1 MRRLRGVL
9 FNFDDGFS
17 RSCSQSPDDWL
28 RYLGVEITY
37 EENTRAHN
45 SAQIFIELDNADE
58 SYALSLKQI
67 ATVFFRE
74 LLLR

>member
-1 MRRLRGVL
+1 MRRLRGAL

-17 RSCSQSPDDWL
+17 GSCSQSPDDWL

-58 SYALSLKQI
+58 SYAPSLKQI